1 VAALLGDSAGA
12 PPDRDGDQSTDGP
25 VATDNGRPTILVR
38 ADLVGLGDAAIGALV
53 AAGSEIY
60 VRGRILVR
68 VVIDHG
74 VLRAGLRRAVGAP
87 VIEPLGLDAL
97 RRKLAQAADWVR
109 WDGRKKK
116 EVPVLPPDWVGR
128 TIMAAETWPF
138 PSLAGVI
145 EAPTI
150 NADGEVLDAAGYDAP
165 SGLLYL
171 PGADFAPVP
180 RTPTSSELV
189 GAHQL
194 LIEPFHDFPFRDKKV
209 DRAAAVAAILTV
221 VARHAIPGPVPLF
234 AWRAPTPGTGKTLG
248 ADVVAHIGTG
258 HPAARTALS
267 PKDDELRKAI
277 LAVAM
282 EGLSCVL
289 LDNLDGPLGSSALAA
304 ALTAT
309 SWRDRL
315 LGVSRTV
322 EAPLTTMWQSSG
334 NNTVF
339 RGDLGRRVVPIDLDA
354 HVEHP
359 EDRGGWRYPDLLRW
373 VREHR
378 AELLVAALTILR
390 GYHVAGRPAHR
401 CGPRKGSFEGW
412 DDLIR
417 GAVVWA
423 EFGDPL
429 AGTERI
435 RREDDSDVAAL
446 RHALEQWGEAFLDQ
460 PTTAAEAVAAAI
472 QKADPKGANNPSL
485 RDALHALAPRRDK
498 LDAVSLGYA
507 LRRVRGR
514 IVSGRSFEA
523 VGEERG
529 GRTWT
534 ARRCGDVGDAS

>member
-1 VAALLGDSAGA
+1 MRPDTMHLRVCSICPGPTSLRSA
-12 PPDRDGDQSTDGP
+12 Q
-25 VATDNGRPTILVR
+25 
-38 ADLVGLGDAAIGALV
+38 
-53 AAGSEIY
+53 
-60 VRGRILVR
+60 
-68 VVIDHG
+68 H
-74 VLRAGLRRAVGAP
+74 
-87 VIEPLGLDAL
+87 
-97 RRKLAQAADWVR
+97 
-109 WDGRKKK
+109 
-116 EVPVLPPDWVGR
+116 
-128 TIMAAETWPF
+128 
-138 PSLAGVI
+138 
-145 EAPTI
+145 
-150 NADGEVLDAAGYDAP
+150 
-165 SGLLYL
+165 
-171 PGADFAPVP
+171 
-180 RTPTSSELV
+180 PTSSGLV

-194 LIEPFHDFPFRDKKV
+194 LIRAIPRFPLQGQEGRSGCCRRGDS
-209 DRAAAVAAILTV
+209 DGRRAPRHPRPCATV
-221 VARHAIPGPVPLF
+221 RVAR
-234 AWRAPTPGTGKTLG
+234 PTPAPARRSVPMWSHTLG
-248 ADVVAHIGTG
+248 PGIRRPHRAVSQGRRATQGD
-258 HPAARTALS
+258 PS
-267 PKDDELRKAI
+267 
-277 LAVAM
+277 AVAM

-378 AELLVAALTILR
+378 AGLLVAALTILR

-401 CGPRKGSFEGW
+401 CGPCKGSFEGW

-435 RREDDSDVAAL
+435 RREDDGDVAAL

-472 QKADPKGANNPSL
+472 RRPTP
-485 RDALHALAPRRDK
+485 RAPTIPACGTRSTPWRR
-498 LDAVSLGYA
+498 G
-507 LRRVRGR
+507 
-514 IVSGRSFEA
+514 
-523 VGEERG
+523 
-529 GRTWT
+529 
-534 ARRCGDVGDAS
+534 